1 MYVGRYVW
9 YVWYAWENIGRMGW
23 EKVRGKMGFFF
34 FLFFSLEIGTLSHT
48 PSKRI
53 MCYMNYD
60 I

>member
-34 FLFFSLEIGTLSHT
+34 FFSFRWKSELSLIHL
-48 PSKRI
+48 PRE
-53 MCYMNYD
+53 
-60 I
+60 